1 MIVCIPT
8 KGRPKTQTYKLFE
21 AAGYQVLHFVEP
33 QEIQD
38 YPDNLSIVSIEKDDQ
53 GITYA
58 RNFILDYCNDLG
70 EEWIWIADDDISG
83 FGIYNGKTVKKDAS
97 VLQEIEQKA
106 AKLPFELVGLNYC
119 QHAWHEKTSY
129 SVNKKWVEVCALI
142 KVNSVSWRYRE
153 GKEDRDFVMQ
163 TIQNGHGVLRFNHI
177 WFNCPDVGSNKGGL
191 HDWYESRKD
200 REAAAKM
207 VTLWDP
213 WAKLKVKG
221 DRIDA
226 KVDIAG
232 FARSLRKPVK

>member
-38 YPDNLSIVSIEKDDQ
+38 YPDDLSIVSIEKDDQ
-53 GITYA
+53 GITYV

-106 AKLPFELVGLNYC
+106 AKLTFELVGLNY
-119 QHAWHEKTSY
+119 
-129 SVNKKWVEVCALI
+129 
-142 KVNSVSWRYRE
+142 
-153 GKEDRDFVMQ
+153 
-163 TIQNGHGVLRFNHI
+163 
-177 WFNCPDVGSNKGGL
+177 
-191 HDWYESRKD
+191 
-200 REAAAKM
+200 
-207 VTLWDP
+207 
-213 WAKLKVKG
+213 
-221 DRIDA
+221 
-226 KVDIAG
+226 
-232 FARSLRKPVK
+232 